1 MRKLRKEMGK
11 VLVMSRSRLD
21 ELDSFDRKILHLLQR
36 NSRQTGAD
44 LSESV
49 GLSSAACLR
58 RVQRLRK
65 IGAIEREVAV
75 VSPAFQS
82 NATSIIVFLTV
93 NRLDPNRTQTLTR
106 KLLAFDEVERVFS
119 VTGEEDI
126 VLFVTFPSMEQYTD
140 FADAHFYEPPIEG
153 FERIVVLREFLR
165 E

>member
-1 MRKLRKEMGK
+1 MGK

-126 VLFVTFPSMEQYTD
+126 VLFVTFPSMEQHTD

-153 FERIVVLREFLR
+153 FESIVVLREFLR